1 MAIWSK
7 VPDASLRNQHAGRE
21 MANYLALLNGGTPQP
36 EILALAVTTSSLEPM
51 CFLTCRETSS
61 TAVPT
66 IELIHSIG
74 NYVVVLGQVDDL
86 HGHSFAFVGETT
98 GDQLPSSLL
107 EPTAGVATT
116 VTRRNVPVP
125 DLATVQGH
133 YAQAGASVLMPSG
146 TGGPNADVASVCM
159 IPLMWAPYFIE
170 GGTPKAT
177 LDKIE
182 QLVAASAVEHRPSF
196 SFIQDWGRFVCLAQ
210 GPQAP
215 QSHRPSAAVAWK
227 DFPRDRQY
235 TEWATQRFKAVY
247 NIVPPTR
254 GAPPAAGGGAASHS
268 ASIAAAIVAG
278 LQGASQAERDKK
290 EKYANHEK
298 LSILAACG
306 LHLGDWNQA
315 PPIYDKISQDG
326 RTLSAVRVALETEYR
341 ETVLTSEIPA
351 SVFFSTQ
358 LVSDI
363 KDTKFGWQESQ
374 AYATCHRGISPFNL
388 PHTSIESHQALRAL
402 EEDAAMATSTT
413 ISDMKAAR
421 TGPPPCPTDYYGLL
435 QLMCSYMKLLMM
447 LFGANCDHLI
457 QVSTIYFLIKERV
470 SMFQLMSKEQ
480 VAHLLWSVFIDAR
493 TYFSTPHDLMGN
505 PPASRL
511 DWLVSAMRG
520 GALPPTM
527 GTPLLSMFGN
537 SRDGPRNPLLGAGAG
552 TQNGG
557 TQNGGPPYT
566 NSQVNAKIAEATVEA
581 MRCASTVNFRTVS
594 ATAAAPKPQLG
605 SLSLSRGG
613 CFDFLFFG
621 KCTAARCTYKH
632 DGQINE
638 AKIDGVISKMRPA
651 LAQFVSANSNS

>member
-1 MAIWSK
+1 
-7 VPDASLRNQHAGRE
+7 
-21 MANYLALLNGGTPQP
+21 
-36 EILALAVTTSSLEPM
+36 
-51 CFLTCRETSS
+51 
-61 TAVPT
+61 
-66 IELIHSIG
+66 
-74 NYVVVLGQVDDL
+74 
-86 HGHSFAFVGETT
+86 
-98 GDQLPSSLL
+98 
-107 EPTAGVATT
+107 
-116 VTRRNVPVP
+116 
-125 DLATVQGH
+125 
-133 YAQAGASVLMPSG
+133 
-146 TGGPNADVASVCM
+146 
-159 IPLMWAPYFIE
+159 
-170 GGTPKAT
+170 
-177 LDKIE
+177 
-182 QLVAASAVEHRPSF
+182 
-196 SFIQDWGRFVCLAQ
+196 
-210 GPQAP
+210 
-215 QSHRPSAAVAWK
+215 
-227 DFPRDRQY
+227 
-235 TEWATQRFKAVY
+235 
-247 NIVPPTR
+247 
-254 GAPPAAGGGAASHS
+254 
-268 ASIAAAIVAG
+268 
-278 LQGASQAERDKK
+278 
-290 EKYANHEK
+290 
-298 LSILAACG
+298 
-306 LHLGDWNQA
+306 
-315 PPIYDKISQDG
+315 
-326 RTLSAVRVALETEYR
+326 
-341 ETVLTSEIPA
+341 VLTSEIPA

-374 AYATCHRGISPFNL
+374 AYATSHRGISPFNL